1 MGYPDSLQTWC
12 WSWINNQNWISW
24 FLMFLRDVKVWIDSR
39 DSKECKG
46 MLKIDWNKLEPRL
59 QVAWSAQ
66 FFVFRLGFFEAI
78 FLFLF
83 MWYALYIYSRW
94 ILGWIEEQ
102 ILINQCK
109 NYLILYKIKSSLFD
123 PFSSISCQIKSN
135 FEIFQLVWVA
145 WTSRMKEKSILHLI
159 LILYL
164 IF

>member
-1 MGYPDSLQTWC
+1 
-12 WSWINNQNWISW
+12 
-24 FLMFLRDVKVWIDSR
+24 MFLNDVKVWIDSK
-39 DSKECKG
+39 DTKECNG
-46 MLKIDWNKLEPRL
+46 RLRINWNELKPRL
-59 QVAWSAQ
+59 QVAWSAR
-66 FFVFRLGFFEAI
+66 FFDFRLGFFEAI

-123 PFSSISCQIKSN
+123 PISSISCQINAN
-135 FEIFQLVWVA
+135 FEICQLVWVT
-145 WTSRMKEKSILHLI
+145 WISRMREKSTLHLI

-164 IF
+164 IFNLICF